1 MTEPTIPAFD
11 RRSPHDPLPCANH
24 EKRLALAENSV
35 SHMERTL
42 EAVSTKLDLILAQ
55 ITKVAILEE
64 KHSNLIID
72 NDRAHKKIETLTAKV
87 DTLATETRA
96 FINHSQGRDK
106 VLWLLAGCVGGLA
119 IKIMFFMGSMGM
131 HP

>member
-1 MTEPTIPAFD
+1 
-11 RRSPHDPLPCANH
+11 
-24 EKRLALAENSV
+24 
-35 SHMERTL
+35 
-42 EAVSTKLDLILAQ
+42 
-55 ITKVAILEE
+55 
-64 KHSNLIID
+64 
-72 NDRAHKKIETLTAKV
+72 V

>member
-1 MTEPTIPAFD
+1 MTEPTIPSFY
-11 RRSPHDPLPCANH
+11 RRAPHEPLPCANH
-24 EKRLALAENSV
+24 EKRLSLAENSV

-72 NDRAHKKIETLTAKV
+72 NDRAHKKIEALSAKV
-87 DTLATETRA
+87 DTLSTETRA

-106 VLWLLAGCVGGLA
+106 VLWAIGAGVLMLGVKVL
-119 IKIMFFMGSMGM
+119 FFMGSLGM

>member
-1 MTEPTIPAFD
+1 M
-11 RRSPHDPLPCANH
+11 
-24 EKRLALAENSV
+24 
-35 SHMERTL
+35 

-72 NDRAHKKIETLTAKV
+72 NDRAHKKIEGLATKV
-87 DTLATETRA
+87 DTLAQETRA

-106 VLWLLAGCVGGLA
+106 VLWAIGGAVLLLG
-119 IKIMFFMGSMGM
+119 IKILFFMGNLGM